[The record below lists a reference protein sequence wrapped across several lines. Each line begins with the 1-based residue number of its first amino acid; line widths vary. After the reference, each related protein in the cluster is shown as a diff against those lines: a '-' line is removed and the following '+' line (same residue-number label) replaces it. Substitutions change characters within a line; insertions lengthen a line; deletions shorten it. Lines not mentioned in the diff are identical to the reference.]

1 MLIDS
6 FKTKLTIIHALK
18 AMLNNIINSFFFYL
32 ANLIKTLK
40 QVNTKEFLKNI
51 IFILRNN
58 KMSYLSKIPKC
69 VSSLFRLSL

>member
-6 FKTKLTIIHALK
+6 LKTKLTIIHALK
-18 AMLNNIINSFFFYL
+18 AMLNNIINNFFFL
-32 ANLIKTLK
+32 LSFLIKTLK